1 MRRPVLL
8 AGAVGGLWGLAG
20 YAVLWGH
27 TPLIIHR
34 SFVVSG
40 AGTVLLFPI
49 RLVLWGIR
57 FVEEHVA
64 AGPFDF
70 SENNAWIGAA
80 AAVVGATLVMTAFL
94 LVREIGRR
102 FVPRPATP
110 GPGPPGLDSGLGVA
124 PTEGDSRPTGPAA
137 RGRGARRRGGA

>member
-20 YAVLWGH
+20 YAALWGH
-27 TPLIIHR
+27 TPLVIHR

-40 AGTVLLFPI
+40 AGTVLLLPI

-57 FVEEHVA
+57 FVEEQVA

-70 SENNAWIGAA
+70 SGNNAWIGAV

-102 FVPRPATP
+102 LPGRPGAATDRP
-110 GPGPPGLDSGLGVA
+110 G
-124 PTEGDSRPTGPAA
+124 
-137 RGRGARRRGGA
+137 

>member
-8 AGAVGGLWGLAG
+8 GAAVGGLWGLAG

-27 TPLIIHR
+27 TPLVVHR

-40 AGTVLLFPI
+40 AGTVLLLPV

-70 SENNAWIGAA
+70 SGNNAWIGALT
-80 AAVVGATLVMTAFL
+80 AVVGAALVMTGFL
-94 LVREIGRR
+94 LVRE
-102 FVPRPATP
+102 V
-110 GPGPPGLDSGLGVA
+110 
-124 PTEGDSRPTGPAA
+124 
-137 RGRGARRRGGA
+137 RRRLPHRPSTATDRPG